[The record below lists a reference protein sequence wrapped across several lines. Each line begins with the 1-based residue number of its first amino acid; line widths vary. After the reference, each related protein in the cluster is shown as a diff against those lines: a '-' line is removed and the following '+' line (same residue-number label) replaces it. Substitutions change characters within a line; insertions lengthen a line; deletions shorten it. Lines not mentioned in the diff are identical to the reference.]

1 MRIVL
6 LLLVDI
12 LPLTLDSFVITD
24 EDDLRRVK
32 EAITIIETGW
42 GSGWH

>member
-12 LPLTLDSFVITD
+12 LPLTLDSFMMMMIC
-24 EDDLRRVK
+24 EELK
-32 EAITIIETGW
+32 KP
-42 GSGWH
+42 